1 MSYRDLRNFT
11 EIMRVLG
18 YPRLISIAN
27 FRVPNFPL
35 VAEILVWLVKRFEP
49 DVDVFSDHDTE
60 EQRVTLIRSV
70 AEFMA
75 LKTNVKLNTKKL
87 YQADGYAV
95 KEMLK
100 IATLLY
106 DAQSSSSAEQNQS
119 SGNQNVVDF
128 DISDKI
134 NELKTTRHLA
144 SQLTINGAT
153 LFDLLGREVELREIR
168 NTKIARQFDTSEI
181 EVALKEVIE
190 NTRKEINETKKQI
203 DNVKVNIFICDKT
216 CLLWLLVLKIACL
229 TFTKC
234 LIVIQQHNLSNNK
247 YNLILKETE
256 QNLDARIERRKTELD
271 RNQKRL
277 HTLKKVRPAFMEEFE
292 KLEVELRA
300 LYDDYLQKFRY
311 LAYLEHLYE
320 DTAKMEQERF
330 ERRQAATKK
339 QLEQMRAEDTNFESM
354 MEGNDSIFATNL
366 QESLVT
372 PLTNPEATAAEKSGQ
387 STIKPTTGRA
397 HSKMQYTQRRI
408 YGSMSGRQRGTIQE
422 NESDG
427 SLDSDSDLLI
437 DGDFDDDDDE
447 DLLNSVG
454 ATGNYNLKA
463 TQEKRSVSKIERHSD
478 DDF

>member
-11 EIMRVLG
+11 EMMRVLG

-35 VAEILVWLVKRFEP
+35 VAEILVWLVKQFDP
-49 DVDVFSDHDTE
+49 DSDIPNDHDTE
-60 EQRVTLIRSV
+60 EQRVALIRSI

-75 LKTNVKLNTKKL
+75 LKTNIKLNTKKL

-100 IATLLY
+100 ITTMLY
-106 DAQSSSSAEQNQS
+106 DAQNSCSIDENRSDN
-119 SGNQNVVDF
+119 NQNTVNF

-134 NELKTTRHLA
+134 NELKTTRQLA

-153 LFDLLGREVELREIR
+153 LFDLLGREMELRELR
-168 NTKIARQFDTSEI
+168 NTKIAREFDTSEI
-181 EVALKEVIE
+181 EAALKDVIA
-190 NTRKEINETKKQI
+190 NTHKEIDETKKQI
-203 DNVKVNIFICDKT
+203 DNVKD
-216 CLLWLLVLKIACL
+216 
-229 TFTKC
+229 
-234 LIVIQQHNLSNNK
+234 
-247 YNLILKETE
+247 TE
-256 QNLDARIERRKTELD
+256 QNLDARIERRRTELD

-277 HTLKKVRPAFMEEFE
+277 YTLKKVRPAFMEEFE
-292 KLEVELRA
+292 KLEIELRA
-300 LYDDYLQKFRY
+300 LYNDYLQKFRY

-320 DTAKMEQERF
+320 DAAKAEQERF

-339 QLEQMRAEDTNFESM
+339 QLEQMRAEDSSFESM
-354 MEGNDSIFATNL
+354 MEGNDSLFATNL
-366 QESLVT
+366 QEPLVT
-372 PLTNPEATAAEKSGQ
+372 SLTNPETAAEKSGQ
-387 STIKPTTGRA
+387 SAHVKPSTGKT
-397 HSKMQYTQRRI
+397 SKMQYTQRRI

-422 NESDG
+422 SNDSDG

-437 DGDFDDDDDE
+437 DGDLDDDDDDD

-454 ATGNYNLKA
+454 APDIGGYDLKA
-463 TQEKRSVSKIERHSD
+463 AQEKRSVSKIDRHSD

>member
-11 EIMRVLG
+11 EMMRVLG

-35 VAEILVWLVKRFEP
+35 VAEILIWLVKRFDP
-49 DVDVFSDHDTE
+49 DVDISSDHDTE
-60 EQRVTLIRSV
+60 EQRVALIRTV

-95 KEMLK
+95 KELLK
-100 IATLLY
+100 MTVLLY
-106 DAQSSSSAEQNQS
+106 EAQSSSGSAEQNRPGS
-119 SGNQNVVDF
+119 NQNTANF

-134 NELKTTRHLA
+134 NELKTTRQLA

-168 NTKIARQFDTSEI
+168 NTKVARQFDTSEI
-181 EVALKEVIE
+181 EIALKDVIDS
-190 NTRKEINETKKQI
+190 TRKEIDETRRQI
-203 DNVKVNIFICDKT
+203 DNVKD
-216 CLLWLLVLKIACL
+216 
-229 TFTKC
+229 
-234 LIVIQQHNLSNNK
+234 
-247 YNLILKETE
+247 TE
-256 QNLDARIERRKTELD
+256 QNLDARIERRRTELD

-277 HTLKKVRPAFMEEFE
+277 QTLKKVRPAFMEEFE

-320 DTAKMEQERF
+320 DAAKAEQERF

-339 QLEQMRAEDTNFESM
+339 QLEQMRAEDTSFESM

-366 QESLVT
+366 QEPLVT
-372 PLTNPEATAAEKSGQ
+372 PLTNTETTAAEKSGQ
-387 STIKPTTGRA
+387 SAHVKPTTGRT
-397 HSKMQYTQRRI
+397 SKMQYTQRRL

-422 NESDG
+422 SNDSDG

-437 DGDFDDDDDE
+437 DGDLDDDDDE

-454 ATGNYNLKA
+454 APDIGSYNLKA
-463 TQEKRSVSKIERHSD
+463 GQEKRAVSKIDHSD

>member
-11 EIMRVLG
+11 EMMRVLG

-35 VAEILVWLVKRFEP
+35 VAEILVWLVKQFDP
-49 DVDVFSDHDTE
+49 DSDISNDHDTE
-60 EQRVTLIRSV
+60 EQRVALIRSV

-75 LKTNVKLNTKKL
+75 LKTNIKLNTKKL

-100 IATLLY
+100 ITTMLY
-106 DAQSSSSAEQNQS
+106 DAQNSCSIDENRSDNNQS
-119 SGNQNVVDF
+119 TVNF

-134 NELKTTRHLA
+134 NELKTTRQLA

-153 LFDLLGREVELREIR
+153 LFDLLGREMELREIR
-168 NTKIARQFDTSEI
+168 NTKIAREFDTSEI
-181 EVALKEVIE
+181 EAALKDVIA
-190 NTRKEINETKKQI
+190 NTHKEIDETKKQI
-203 DNVKVNIFICDKT
+203 DNVKD
-216 CLLWLLVLKIACL
+216 
-229 TFTKC
+229 
-234 LIVIQQHNLSNNK
+234 
-247 YNLILKETE
+247 TE
-256 QNLDARIERRKTELD
+256 QNLDARIERRRTELD

-292 KLEVELRA
+292 KLEIELRA
-300 LYDDYLQKFRY
+300 LYNDYLQKFRY

-320 DTAKMEQERF
+320 DAAKAEQERF

-339 QLEQMRAEDTNFESM
+339 QLEQMRAEDSSFESM
-354 MEGNDSIFATNL
+354 MEGNDSLFATNL
-366 QESLVT
+366 QEPLVT
-372 PLTNPEATAAEKSGQ
+372 SLTNPETATEKSGQ
-387 STIKPTTGRA
+387 SAHVKPSTGKT
-397 HSKMQYTQRRI
+397 SKMQYTQRRI

-422 NESDG
+422 SNDSDG

-437 DGDFDDDDDE
+437 DGDLDDDDDDD

-454 ATGNYNLKA
+454 APDISGYDLKA
-463 TQEKRSVSKIERHSD
+463 AQEKRSVSKIDRHSD

>member
-11 EIMRVLG
+11 EMMRVLG
-18 YPRLISIAN
+18 YPRLISLAN
-27 FRVPNFPL
+27 FRMPNFPL
-35 VAEILVWLVKRFEP
+35 VAEILVWLVKRFDP
-49 DVDVFSDHDTE
+49 DVDIFSDRDTE
-60 EQRVTLIRSV
+60 EERVTLIRSI

-106 DAQSSSSAEQNQS
+106 DAQNCSNIEQNQS
-119 SGNQNVVDF
+119 SNNQNAVNF

-134 NELKTTRHLA
+134 NELKTTRQLA
-144 SQLTINGAT
+144 SQLTINGAA

-181 EVALKEVIE
+181 EVALKDVIE
-190 NTRKEINETKKQI
+190 NTRKEISETKKQI
-203 DNVKVNIFICDKT
+203 DNVKD
-216 CLLWLLVLKIACL
+216 
-229 TFTKC
+229 
-234 LIVIQQHNLSNNK
+234 
-247 YNLILKETE
+247 TE

-292 KLEVELRA
+292 KLEIEFRA

-320 DTAKMEQERF
+320 DAAKMEQERF

-339 QLEQMRAEDTNFESM
+339 QLEQLRGEDTNFESM

-366 QESLVT
+366 QEPLVT
-372 PLTNPEATAAEKSGQ
+372 PLTNPEATAAEKPGQ
-387 STIKPTTGRA
+387 SGHIKSTTGRA
-397 HSKMQYTQRRI
+397 SKIQYTQRRI
-408 YGSMSGRQRGTIQE
+408 YGSMSGRQRGTIPE
-422 NESDG
+422 NDSDG

-437 DGDFDDDDDE
+437 DGDLDDDDDE

-454 ATGNYNLKA
+454 ATDMGSYNLKA
-463 TQEKRSVSKIERHSD
+463 APEKRAVSKIERHSD

>member
-11 EIMRVLG
+11 EMMRVLG

-27 FRVPNFPL
+27 FRVPNFSL
-35 VAEILVWLVKRFEP
+35 VAEILVWLVKQFDADSDMP
-49 DVDVFSDHDTE
+49 NDHDTE
-60 EQRVTLIRSV
+60 EQRVALIRSV

-75 LKTNVKLNTKKL
+75 LKTNIKLNTKKL

-100 IATLLY
+100 ITTMLY
-106 DAQSSSSAEQNQS
+106 DAQNSCSIEENRSDNNQS
-119 SGNQNVVDF
+119 AMNF

-134 NELKTTRHLA
+134 NELKTTRQLA

-153 LFDLLGREVELREIR
+153 LFDLLGREMELREIR
-168 NTKIARQFDTSEI
+168 NTKIAREFDTTEI
-181 EVALKEVIE
+181 EAALKDVIA
-190 NTRKEINETKKQI
+190 NTHKEIDETKKQI
-203 DNVKVNIFICDKT
+203 ENVKD
-216 CLLWLLVLKIACL
+216 
-229 TFTKC
+229 
-234 LIVIQQHNLSNNK
+234 
-247 YNLILKETE
+247 TE
-256 QNLDARIERRKTELD
+256 QNLDVRIERRRTELD

-292 KLEVELRA
+292 KLEIELRA

-320 DTAKMEQERF
+320 DAAKAEQERF

-339 QLEQMRAEDTNFESM
+339 QLEQMRAEDSNFESM
-354 MEGNDSIFATNL
+354 MEGNDSLFATNL
-366 QESLVT
+366 QEPLVT
-372 PLTNPEATAAEKSGQ
+372 SLTNPETVTTEKSGQ
-387 STIKPTTGRA
+387 SAHVKPSTGKA
-397 HSKMQYTQRRI
+397 SKMQYTQRRI

-422 NESDG
+422 SNDSDG

-437 DGDFDDDDDE
+437 DGDLDDDDDDDDDD

-454 ATGNYNLKA
+454 APDISGYDLKA
-463 TQEKRSVSKIERHSD
+463 AQEKRSVSKIDRHSD